1 MNLNDEWLKKVSDKF
16 KKKKEDGLVLLPWRH
31 GVADS
36 LKNTVNFIR
45 QQKDKDFACVTKIN
59 DTEYVTVPFALYMKL
74 LEAYKTSESL
84 KEEEL

>member
-1 MNLNDEWLKKVSDKF
+1 MNIDDGWLKEVQKKLQ
-16 KKKKEDGLVLLPWRH
+16 KKKGDNLVVLPWRH

-36 LKNTVNFIR
+36 LKNTINFIR
-45 QQKDKDFACVTKIN
+45 QQKDDDFACVTKIN
-59 DTEYVTVPFALYMKL
+59 NSEYVTIPFALYVKL